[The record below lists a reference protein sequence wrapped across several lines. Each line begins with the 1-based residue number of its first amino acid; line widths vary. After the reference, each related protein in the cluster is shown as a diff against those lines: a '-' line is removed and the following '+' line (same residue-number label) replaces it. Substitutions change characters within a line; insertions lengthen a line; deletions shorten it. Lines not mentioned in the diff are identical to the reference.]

1 MAVQQSTRNAG
12 EPWSDDEVAELGELA
27 AGNLPVCVIGLRLGR
42 PEAAVEAKAVE
53 KGITLLPHNRPPYG
67 N

>member
-12 EPWSDDEVAELGELA
+12 EPWTDDEVAELGELA
-27 AGNLPVCVIGLRLGR
+27 AGNLPVGVIGLRLGR
-42 PEAAVEAKAVE
+42 PEAAVEAKAGE
-53 KGITLLPHNRPPYG
+53 TGIILLPHNRPPYG